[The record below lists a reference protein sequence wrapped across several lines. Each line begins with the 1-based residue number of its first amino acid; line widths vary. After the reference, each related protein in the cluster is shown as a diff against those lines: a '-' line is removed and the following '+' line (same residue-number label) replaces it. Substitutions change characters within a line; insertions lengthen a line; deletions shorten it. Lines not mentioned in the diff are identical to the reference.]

1 MSTLNISHP
10 ELTTLLKRK
19 TDDIK
24 NNIKQLKPRQR
35 PKRWDALGRAWKWM
49 SGSPDAD
56 DLEIITKSMNEVVD
70 NSNKQITIN
79 DDVFKSLDNLTEIT
93 NYLFNITE
101 KNSKHISEES
111 RVLNLILNLDIIN
124 QEIENIQEAIILA
137 KLGTV
142 NYKLLTTDEI
152 IQIDQL
158 LSNQGLHLDL
168 LEEAINFAKVT
179 IGTNN
184 EILLYVVNIPK
195 FHQPIFD
202 VLKIEAVFKNSQRI
216 HLKGNIYLRNT
227 NELLLQKTPCER
239 LGNWS
244 LCYRSDVEDISDD
257 GCVSKLAKGME
268 SKCTYEHV
276 SKHPSVTEI
285 SDTTALLNDVNTTLR
300 TTCGISDRNLSGS
313 FMIIYQNCSITIG
326 QYTFVNN
333 IIQTINQR
341 IFIPSTGLKIKQES
355 VERKLDIQTLHR
367 LQHQHLKQLE
377 HLKFETTVNSWS
389 LIGGFSL
396 SSISIVIII
405 IFALIKFRSKGTL
418 IQIDQSNSLPTETV
432 EPTKDIQYYQPAS
445 TILTG

>member
-142 NYKLLTTDEI
+142 NY
-152 IQIDQL
+152 
-158 LSNQGLHLDL
+158 
-168 LEEAINFAKVT
+168 
-179 IGTNN
+179 
-184 EILLYVVNIPK
+184 
-195 FHQPIFD
+195 
-202 VLKIEAVFKNSQRI
+202 
-216 HLKGNIYLRNT
+216 
-227 NELLLQKTPCER
+227 
-239 LGNWS
+239 
-244 LCYRSDVEDISDD
+244 
-257 GCVSKLAKGME
+257 
-268 SKCTYEHV
+268 
-276 SKHPSVTEI
+276 
-285 SDTTALLNDVNTTLR
+285 
-300 TTCGISDRNLSGS
+300 
-313 FMIIYQNCSITIG
+313 NCS
-326 QYTFVNN
+326 
-333 IIQTINQR
+333 
-341 IFIPSTGLKIKQES
+341 
-355 VERKLDIQTLHR
+355 
-367 LQHQHLKQLE
+367 
-377 HLKFETTVNSWS
+377 
-389 LIGGFSL
+389 L
-396 SSISIVIII
+396 S
-405 IFALIKFRSKGTL
+405 F
-418 IQIDQSNSLPTETV
+418 
-432 EPTKDIQYYQPAS
+432 
-445 TILTG
+445 